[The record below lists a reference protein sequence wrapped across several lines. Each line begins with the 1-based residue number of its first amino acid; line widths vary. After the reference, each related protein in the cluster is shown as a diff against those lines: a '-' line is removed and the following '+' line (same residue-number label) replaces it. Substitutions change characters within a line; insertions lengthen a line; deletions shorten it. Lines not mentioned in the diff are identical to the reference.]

1 MGKFAIFVFALM
13 IFIGIGIAVHR
24 GSDDSDKNQKQVPS
38 VVSGEESAGEAA
50 SIEELASRGEKVSF
64 DEALAKIEQANVK
77 IKEHSEIFSIGKIT
91 ERFKKDGLT
100 GLVAHF
106 RGGESENQNPRSQLA
121 ALAKPTGKGAR
132 VQRTEKDNTDSV
144 RLEIER
150 LQKEEEA
157 KRLQQEKTAGK
168 NGQAPQQTVQ
178 EKPGEDEKK
187 DFFTELRE
195 MWETFKSVLASSE

>member
-24 GSDDSDKNQKQVPS
+24 GSDDADKNQKQVPA

-64 DEALAKIEQANVK
+64 DEALTKIEQANLK
-77 IKEHSEIFSIGKIT
+77 MKEHAEIFSIGKIT
-91 ERFKKDGLT
+91 ERFKKDGLA

-106 RGGESENQNPRSQLA
+106 RGGDRENQSPQSQPVVLA
-121 ALAKPTGKGAR
+121 EPTGKGAR
-132 VQRTEKDNTDSV
+132 VQRVEKDNTDSV
-144 RLEIER
+144 RSEIER
-150 LQKEEEA
+150 LRKREEA
-157 KRLQQEKTAGK
+157 KHVQPEKAAGK
-168 NGQAPQQTVQ
+168 DGPATKSVP

>member
-24 GSDDSDKNQKQVPS
+24 GSDDADKNQKQVPA
-38 VVSGEESAGEAA
+38 VVSSEESAGEKI
-50 SIEELASRGEKVSF
+50 SVEELASKGEKVSF
-64 DEALAKIEQANVK
+64 DEALTKIEQANLK
-77 IKEHSEIFSIGKIT
+77 MKEHAEIFSIGKIT

-106 RGGESENQNPRSQLA
+106 RGEDSENQNPQSQPAVLA
-121 ALAKPTGKGAR
+121 EPTGKGSR
-132 VQRTEKDNTDSV
+132 VQRREKDNTDSV

-157 KRLQQEKTAGK
+157 KRLQQEKAAGK
-168 NGQAPQQTVQ
+168 TGQAPQQTIQ

-187 DFFTELRE
+187 DFFAELQE
-195 MWETFKSVLASSE
+195 MWKTFKSVLASSE